1 MIKQDLSVWNV
12 DDESRF
18 DISLQE
24 INECPICHF
33 SLRPEIKSGHFIWN
47 EDRFHYSI
55 YLACFCTKCRQMF
68 LAKDTGTCYRENLG
82 YPDLEQLIPVTP
94 STEPFSDA
102 LSALS
107 PTFVNTYNQA
117 QFAEAQG
124 LTEICGIGYRRALEF
139 LVKDYLIHLSPDE
152 EDTIKAEFLGASIK
166 RINNDRIKVL
176 AERST
181 WIGNDETH
189 YVRKHEDFDYTDM
202 KRFIIAMVRYIESEL
217 SFEEALSIPPK

>member
-1 MIKQDLSVWNV
+1 MIKQEFSIRDI
-12 DDESRF
+12 DDNSLRKM
-18 DISLQE
+18 SLQE

-33 SLRPEIKSGHFIWN
+33 SLRPEVKSGHFVW
-47 EDRFHYSI
+47 DADQSHYTV
-55 YLACFCTKCRQMF
+55 YLVCFCTKCRKIF
-68 LAKDTGTCYRENLG
+68 LAKYDGTQQSG
-82 YPDLEQLIPVTP
+82 YIGSPPLVQLIPVTP

-102 LSALS
+102 LRALS

-139 LVKDYLIHLSPDE
+139 LVKDYLIHLTPNQ
-152 EDTIKAEFLGASIK
+152 EDVIKAEFLGASIK

-217 SFEEALSIPPK
+217 TFEEALSIPPK

>member
-1 MIKQDLSVWNV
+1 MITKAVDAQDVDSGLNFKLS
-12 DDESRF
+12 F
-18 DISLQE
+18 QE
-24 INECPICHF
+24 TDECPICHF
-33 SLRPEIKSGHFIWN
+33 SLRPEIKQGYFVRLKDGSSY
-47 EDRFHYSI
+47 EA
-55 YLACFCTKCRQMF
+55 YLVCLCTRCRQMF
-68 LAKDTGTCYRENLG
+68 FIKYSGTCHNSISSPTL
-82 YPDLEQLIPVTP
+82 QKLIPVTP
-94 STEPFSDA
+94 SRVSFSDD
-102 LSALS
+102 LSAIS

-117 QFAEAQG
+117 QFAESQG

-217 SFEEALSIPPK
+217 TFEEALSIPPK